1 MSESTIA
8 QDLAHALRNV
18 HRGVLVT
25 LAVCAAVVMTQPV
38 RENAVPPPQL
48 SAAAIGLAIAAIFLR
63 ALGNSTVISPKRRV
77 FFALGSLLFALAIG
91 LVGVA
96 AAWTEGTRQIG
107 LGFTLG
113 AAILVLR
120 PPAAATPSSES

>member
-1 MSESTIA
+1 MSDSTIA

-48 SAAAIGLAIAAIFLR
+48 STAAIEIPSE
-63 ALGNSTVISPKRRV
+63 NSCFVPIPT
-77 FFALGSLLFALAIG
+77 IG
-91 LVGVA
+91 
-96 AAWTEGTRQIG
+96 
-107 LGFTLG
+107 
-113 AAILVLR
+113 
-120 PPAAATPSSES
+120 